1 MFMGGFME
9 YKIDLPIFEGPLD
22 LLLHLI
28 KQDNIDIMDIS
39 IDKITKQY
47 LDYINL
53 MEELNLDIAS
63 EYLVMAAELIEIK
76 SHTLLPHNDE
86 EVEDEFEEDPR
97 QRLINRLLEYKYYK
111 ESTAIFS
118 ELEEKRS
125 EMFTKE
131 ASELNEYIDR
141 NDDSFI
147 DATMEDLLNAFAK
160 FLENKENLKPLKT
173 KITNK
178 EYSVSKRCIEIK
190 DILRKKKKV
199 SFKEIIEDY
208 TKEYIVV
215 TFLAILSMCKKEQI
229 QIEQE
234 NNFKEIIIKEREK

>member
-1 MFMGGFME
+1 ME
-9 YKIDLPIFEGPLD
+9 YKINLPVFEGPLD

-53 MEELNLDIAS
+53 MEEMNLNIAS
-63 EYLVMAAELIEIK
+63 EYLVMAAELIEMK
-76 SHTLLPHNDE
+76 SKTLLPCNNSNEDDE
-86 EVEDEFEEDPR
+86 YEEDPR
-97 QRLINRLLEYKYYK
+97 QNLINRLLEYKYYK
-111 ESTAIFS
+111 ESVETFTDLENKRNEIYTKEVS
-118 ELEEKRS
+118 ELD
-125 EMFTKE
+125 
-131 ASELNEYIDR
+131 EYINKDNEVAIEADL
-141 NDDSFI
+141 NDLI
-147 DATMEDLLNAFAK
+147 AAFAK

-178 EYSVSKRCIEIK
+178 EYSVGKRCLEIR

-199 SFKEIIEDY
+199 TFIEIIENN

-215 TFLAILSMCKKEQI
+215 TFLAILNLCKKEFI
-229 QIEQE
+229 QIEQQ
-234 NNFKEIIIKEREK
+234 NNFQEIYIKEKVKA

>member
-1 MFMGGFME
+1 ME
-9 YKIDLPIFEGPLD
+9 YKIDLPVFEGPLD

-63 EYLVMAAELIEIK
+63 EYLVMAAELIEMK
-76 SHTLLPHNDE
+76 SSTLLPQSNE
-86 EVEDEFEEDPR
+86 ETEDEYEEDPR
-97 QRLINRLLEYKYYK
+97 QKLINRLLEYKYYK
-111 ESTAIFS
+111 ESTEIFN
-118 ELEEKRS
+118 ELEEKRK
-125 EMFTKE
+125 EIFTKE
-131 ASELNEYIDR
+131 ISEMDEFIDDNEKA
-141 NDDSFI
+141 NI
-147 DATMEDLLNAFAK
+147 DATMEDLLNAFQK

-199 SFKEIIEDY
+199 SFKEIIESY

-234 NNFKEIIIKEREK
+234 NNFNEIIIKEKEK